1 MTIDDDLE
9 WMEMY
14 GKDYDYFHANYNDLC
29 SKHKNE
35 FVAVKKLKVYHN
47 ANPLNLMELLK
58 ADGVDI
64 DHKFI
69 VFSEAIL

>member
-1 MTIDDDLE
+1 MDDDNE
-9 WMEMY
+9 WKEEY
-14 GKDYDYFHANYNDLC
+14 GKDYGYFQANHNDLC

-35 FVAVKKLKVYHN
+35 FVVIKNLEVYHN